1 MYRNKHLKK
10 QKVSVHNVMY
20 RTVGILIVLT
30 LFSTWLLYGFYA
42 KYTVSGDTGDS
53 ARVAKGVDI
62 KVLEHE
68 VELITDKTEA
78 VENDRVYKLNEKNE
92 VEKFTYSVVLPGVD
106 LPKDPFIKIEGV
118 PEVTYELYI
127 TVDDSK
133 LPDTVTYEID
143 TEKWTEPPEGS
154 KTYKYKGVIDS
165 NFDGKKIYILKNN
178 EIKVSEKYSETNFS
192 LAFEAKLV
200 QID

>member
-143 TEKWTEPPEGS
+143 TEKWTETPEGS

-165 NFDGKKIYILKNN
+165 NFDGKNIYILKNN